1 MTDIIGLVGDM
12 FGGNPLMVSKKVKD
26 FIEKNTPKA
35 IVVDMETVS
44 KIDNVE
50 VYTNSTKQKIEIVV
64 KKARTNQVKF
74 LQPNEGL
81 VVLDKGEH
89 LEYYKQHLPLKL
101 FFYPSEIDINVEVC
115 SIVFKPWMNSYR
127 LEKPESEAQQ
137 WIWRASKRKITTE
150 QRLSSVIAE
159 AMGVGAKTILFPER
173 IVKLPHSNNPWL
185 SAFNS
190 REELLPV
197 FYFRREAVEEA
208 ISMINKLERFLDR

>member
-44 KIDNVE
+44 KIDNIE

-64 KKARTNQVKF
+64 KKARTNQIKF

-89 LEYYKQHLPLKL
+89 LEYYKQYLPLEL
-101 FFYPSEIDINVEVC
+101 FFYPSEIDVEVC
-115 SIVFKPWMNSYR
+115 SIVFKPWMNSDR
-127 LEKPESEAQQ
+127 LEKPESESQQ
-137 WIWRASKRKITTE
+137 LFWRASKRKINTE
-150 QRLSSVIAE
+150 QKLSSVIVE
-159 AMGVGAKTILFPER
+159 AMGMGAKTILFPER

-185 SAFNS
+185 SAFNPS
-190 REELLPV
+190 EELFPV
-197 FYFRREAVEEA
+197 FYFRSEAVKEA